1 MAVQQEMS
9 ERIIPVPA
17 GSLLLIQGETSFLL
31 AGPVGSCFPLCIET
45 FEEEYCQTLE
55 PHHLVAVSA
64 PEGGSR
70 NAAWMLLELV
80 RTYRLPLMV
89 MPGRHPGSRRLR
101 YVVSAGEEILLS
113 CTISRG
119 THPEQHL
126 LCSSEELGG
135 IRLFGTHAG
144 IRITSIPKGVEMVV
158 IPLPSLD

>member
-1 MAVQQEMS
+1 MS
-9 ERIIPVPA
+9 ERIIHVPA
-17 GSLLLIQGETSFLL
+17 DSLLLIQGERSFLL

-80 RTYRLPLMV
+80 RTYRIPLTV
-89 MPGRHPGSRRLR
+89 MPGGHPGSRRLR

-135 IRLFGTHAG
+135 IRLHGTPTG
-144 IRITSIPKGVEMVV
+144 IRITGIPESVKTAV
-158 IPLPSLD
+158 IPIPIQEFSSA